1 MTFTIR
7 KSMTVKG
14 DIGPLFDAL
23 KRSLAEVKFSETSSK
38 WPSYIE
44 MARGKGGMFS
54 KKMQEIKTVLKV
66 SLKQAP
72 EGVDILLEYNFN
84 VPSSFMEK
92 DNKDIEEEFLQIK
105 HSIADTASAAKTD
118 TVCDVCLT
126 QIKMGEKFCSNC
138 GRSVGRLKTS
148 LPQSAPAATIESGSK
163 LDVQFDPTKMPSGYK
178 IVDDALYGGIPKNS
192 AVVVTSPACEE
203 RDILLTKFIETG
215 LDQKDIVVYIST
227 DNVVMKNLKDVQAQK
242 FYNVICNAQAD
253 LMVSADPATAKNIT
267 KIKGVDRLTELSMA
281 LTSLLNTISADAD
294 ETRPRRLVLSI
305 ISDMLLSSQ
314 AVNTRK
320 WLTETITKFK
330 VKNFT
335 ILALLNPY
343 MHSKEEAHA
352 IVDLFDGQID
362 LYEKDVGGIP
372 KICMRVK
379 RLSNSRYSSK
389 EVELTREDLWIQGK
403 SK

>member
-1 MTFTIR
+1 MTA
-7 KSMTVKG
+7 KG

-23 KRSLAEVKFSETSSK
+23 KKALAEIKFTEASSK

-44 MARGKGGMFS
+44 MTRGKGGLFS
-54 KKMQEIKTVLKV
+54 KNIQEIKTVLKA
-66 SLKQAP
+66 SLKQTP

-92 DNKDIEEEFLQIK
+92 DNKEIEEEFLQIK
-105 HSIADTASAAKTD
+105 HSIADAASAAKTD

-126 QIKMGEKFCSNC
+126 QIKTGEKFCSNC
-138 GRSVGRLKTS
+138 GRSVARLKTPS
-148 LPQSAPAATIESGSK
+148 QQPAVAVEPGSK
-163 LDVQFDPTKMPSGYK
+163 LNVQFDPAKMPSGYK

-215 LDQKDIVVYIST
+215 LDQKEIVVYIST
-227 DNVVMKNLKDVQAQK
+227 DNVVLKNLKDVQALK

-253 LMVSADPATAKNIT
+253 LMVPSDPAIKNIT

-281 LTSLLNTISADAD
+281 LTSLLNAISPEAEEAQ
-294 ETRPRRLVLSI
+294 PRRLVLSI

-343 MHSKEEAHA
+343 MHSKEETHA

-362 LYEKDVGGIP
+362 LYEKDVGGVP
-372 KICMRVK
+372 RICMRVK

-389 EVELTREDLWIQGK
+389 EVDLTREDLWIQEK

>member
-1 MTFTIR
+1 
-7 KSMTVKG
+7 MTVKG

-23 KRSLAEVKFSETSSK
+23 KRSLIEIKFTETSSK

-44 MARGKGGMFS
+44 MSRGKGGLFA
-54 KKMQEIKTVLKV
+54 KNIQEIKTVLKV

-84 VPSSFMEK
+84 VPSSFFEK
-92 DNKDIEEEFLQIK
+92 DNKEINEEFLQIK
-105 HSIADTASAAKTD
+105 HSIADIASAAKAD

-138 GRSVGRLKTS
+138 GRSVARLKTS
-148 LPQSAPAATIESGSK
+148 STQSASAAMVAVESGNK

-178 IVDDALYGGIPKNS
+178 TVDDVLYGGIPNNS

-203 RDILLTKFIETG
+203 KDVLLTKFIETG
-215 LDQKDIVVYIST
+215 LDQKETVVYIST
-227 DNVVMKNLKDVQAQK
+227 DNVVLKNLKDVQAQK

-253 LMVSADPATAKNIT
+253 LMVPAGPTTAKNIT

-281 LTSLLNTISADAD
+281 LTSLLNIISADAN
-294 ETRPRRLVLSI
+294 EARPKRLVLSI

-335 ILALLNPY
+335 ILAFLNPY

-352 IVDLFDGQID
+352 IIDLFDGQID

-372 KICMRVK
+372 KICMRVR
-379 RLSNSRYSSK
+379 RLSNSRYSSR
-389 EVELTREDLWIQGK
+389 EVELAKEDLWIQGK

>member
-7 KSMTVKG
+7 KSMTVRG

-23 KRSLAEVKFSETSSK
+23 KKSLAELKFSEISSK
-38 WPSYIE
+38 WPSYME
-44 MARGKGGMFS
+44 MGRGKGGLFA
-54 KKMQEIKTVLKV
+54 KRIQEIKTVLKA

-84 VPSSFMEK
+84 IPSSFLEK
-92 DNKDIEEEFLQIK
+92 DNKEIEEEFLQIK
-105 HSIADTASAAKTD
+105 HSIADIASAAKTD
-118 TVCDVCLT
+118 TVCDVCFG
-126 QIKMGEKFCSNC
+126 QIKSGEKFCSNC
-138 GRSVGRLKTS
+138 GRSVIRVKT
-148 LPQSAPAATIESGSK
+148 PQPAPAPMPAVESGK
-163 LDVQFDPTKMPSGYK
+163 LDVQFDPSKMPSGYK

-215 LDQKDIVVYIST
+215 LEQKDTVVCIST
-227 DNVVMKNLKDVQAQK
+227 DNVLLKNLQDAQAQT

-253 LMVSADPATAKNIT
+253 LMVPAAATNVT

-281 LTSLLNTISADAD
+281 LTSLINTISADSSD
-294 ETRPRRLVLSI
+294 TRPRRLVLNI

-372 KICMRVK
+372 KIHMRVK
-379 RLSNSRYSSK
+379 RLSNSRYSLR
-389 EVELTREDLWIQGK
+389 EVELTKEDLWIKEK
-403 SK
+403 SR